1 MTLLAKVETLCQPVG
16 PSSVW
21 RLSTSNSSWLP
32 SGFQELLRMS
42 FLMVAYLLMIE
53 AHSEE
58 KIYRGNIKQTNWNRF
73 VNLFLLCFSSIYSIL
88 WIRTYSCI
96 FKHQLFNNRKHKA
109 NKWQN
114 KTKEQPGIHEL
125 NVSCLH
131 WKMMNFK

>member
-42 FLMVAYLLMIE
+42 FLMVAYFLMIE

-58 KIYRGNIKQTNWNRF
+58 KIYRGNIKQTN
-73 VNLFLLCFSSIYSIL
+73 
-88 WIRTYSCI
+88 
-96 FKHQLFNNRKHKA
+96 
-109 NKWQN
+109 
-114 KTKEQPGIHEL
+114 
-125 NVSCLH
+125 
-131 WKMMNFK
+131 